1 MSKVFLNKSEKDDIN
16 EIFADLTKKHPFN
29 DHPRI
34 ITDSYGFERIRSLRQ
49 KGTSTIKGM
58 INNFISEADN
68 VSLLPL
74 TLKSDRFYEG
84 MLFSAREVM
93 RRMIILCGAYR
104 LTLDKKYAD
113 KAWKEAQNVLDNY
126 GDWCKSGKLLDQNEM
141 TTAFAI
147 AFDWLYDYL
156 SENQKMLMCAAIYK
170 TISYAEKVYSD
181 ANGRWNTKA
190 ANVVVICNSGV
201 MLGALAVADEA
212 LWTHEEKNTIIY
224 CARESFHSML
234 GYVNCYAPDGVWR
247 EGLRYWQ
254 AATKSFVKFVTSV
267 ISACGKDYG
276 LLTLEGF
283 DKTGFFAAFMSG
295 PAGSFCFGDTDRKE
309 TLMNSN
315 LSLLVIFSVMT

>member
-1 MSKVFLNKSEKDDIN
+1 
-16 EIFADLTKKHPFN
+16 
-29 DHPRI
+29 
-34 ITDSYGFERIRSLRQ
+34 
-49 KGTSTIKGM
+49 M

-113 KAWKEAQNVLDNY
+113 KAWKEAQNVPDNY

-190 ANVVVICNSGV
+190 ANV
-201 MLGALAVADEA
+201 
-212 LWTHEEKNTIIY
+212 
-224 CARESFHSML
+224 
-234 GYVNCYAPDGVWR
+234 
-247 EGLRYWQ
+247 
-254 AATKSFVKFVTSV
+254 
-267 ISACGKDYG
+267 
-276 LLTLEGF
+276 
-283 DKTGFFAAFMSG
+283 
-295 PAGSFCFGDTDRKE
+295 
-309 TLMNSN
+309 
-315 LSLLVIFSVMT
+315 